1 MKFPG
6 TVQSPFKAE
15 ITNLVMPNYS
25 AGQFSV
31 TEYRHEEACWS
42 IQGRGFG
49 WGKGST
55 GAGLRISKS
64 RIIMM
69 YLESKM
75 DKEGSEE

>member
-1 MKFPG
+1 M
-6 TVQSPFKAE
+6 
-15 ITNLVMPNYS
+15 
-25 AGQFSV
+25 

-64 RIIMM
+64 RIVMM